1 LSFNDLLINTCTVER
16 YPLGVFDALGNP
28 TKVWADHLV
37 DKPCRLSHPI
47 GREIQRE
54 SEVVVVDEVLFID
67 EMDILERDRVI
78 VDSITYHIIFVASMQ
93 DGVGGHHL
101 EIDLER
107 VKA

>member
-1 LSFNDLLINTCTVER
+1 MSFADLLINTCTVER

-28 TKVWADHLV
+28 TKAWADHLV
-37 DKPCRLSHPI
+37 DKPCRLSHSI

-54 SEVVVVDEVLFID
+54 SEVVVVDEVLFIND
-67 EMDILERDRVI
+67 MDILERDRII
-78 VDSITYHIIFVASMQ
+78 VDGVTYHILFVAAIQ
-93 DGVGGHHL
+93 DSVGVHHL